1 MVMPYVNMILTGTR
15 GLMPV
20 NTPMHVM
27 TYVQKQM
34 AKMQNPYGNY
44 PFDLKTDTVGSAA
57 GNGNQRGESI
67 QQENLLGSDDA
78 IGDDAIEEDDEDSW

>member
-20 NTPMHVM
+20 NTPLHVM

-34 AKMQNPYGNY
+34 ANMVNPYGNY
-44 PFDLKTDTVGSAA
+44 PFDNSTDTISSAA
-57 GNGNQRGESI
+57 GEQKDNTA
-67 QQENLLGSDDA
+67 QEQNLLGSEDA